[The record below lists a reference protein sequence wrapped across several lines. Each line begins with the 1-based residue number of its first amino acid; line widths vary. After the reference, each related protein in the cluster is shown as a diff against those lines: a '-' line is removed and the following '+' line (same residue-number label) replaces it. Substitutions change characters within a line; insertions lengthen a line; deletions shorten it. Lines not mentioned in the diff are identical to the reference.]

1 MTPVGRVVGVVRLVV
16 AVPWLVV
23 AVGRLVIPVARLIV
37 ARRVG
42 VALRV
47 TVVGIV
53 RISGA
58 AGGEVDSFCDSILA
72 QIATAGLLA
81 APRSRQ
87 EAARSLRKAT
97 AFLAAPHQAV
107 MMISPSLH
115 CTAQAAAS
123 QLERT
128 TRNDAEPGGAGIPA
142 A

>member
-1 MTPVGRVVGVVRLVV
+1 MLGIWKGRPSDDWRDCLRCLGVGCRAIGASGMPDLPS
-16 AVPWLVV
+16 A
-23 AVGRLVIPVARLIV
+23 AGDGRP
-37 ARRVG
+37 G
-42 VALRV
+42 E
-47 TVVGIV
+47 
-53 RISGA
+53 SGA
-58 AGGEVDSFCDSILA
+58 ADGDMDSFCDSILA

-115 CTAQAAAS
+115 CTAQAAS

-142 A
+142 GP